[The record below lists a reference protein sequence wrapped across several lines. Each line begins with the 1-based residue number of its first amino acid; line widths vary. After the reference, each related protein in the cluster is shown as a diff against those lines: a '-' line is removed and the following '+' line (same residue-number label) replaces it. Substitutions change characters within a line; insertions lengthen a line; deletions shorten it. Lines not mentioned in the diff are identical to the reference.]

1 MYYLGANHRKKDLNK
16 VIKNRLQNL
25 NEEQQKYLLIFLQN
39 PEQLLDGTLVTWET
53 DPLYLE
59 SKEYS

>member
-1 MYYLGANHRKKDLNK
+1 MHRWNILIRKCLYFQETIMYYLGANHRKKDLNK

-39 PEQLLDGTLVTWET
+39 PE
-53 DPLYLE
+53 
-59 SKEYS
+59 